1 MSEQQQATTIFERNI
16 EALLPI
22 NVPLATRLFA
32 MQGNE
37 RFEVFQGDDPADINI
52 LDRETQEIFYEYP
65 VKDTMAK
72 YDEFDNYK
80 RYPFLYFFGVGNGQ
94 LIKLLLNN
102 EARKRIVVIEPEAEI
117 LFIALN
123 LVDFSKELAQLRL
136 AFELSEEVD
145 FVRGIHYMAHK
156 EGQLYAKLYDLHILL
171 PYYRRQFA
179 DEILR
184 ANSAMTKALEYV
196 VTVHGNSV
204 EDSLMGVERH
214 FRNLPYMLTHPKLL
228 DLRSQKNS
236 DLAIVVSTG
245 PSLTKQLPLLKEIQ
259 DYVTIISVD
268 ASFPVLA
275 KNGIKPDIVTVL
287 ERVPETGK
295 FFSETPAEAHKDVVF
310 YCVSI
315 ADEAVI
321 NGIKDGTTVLGM
333 RSHGYTTVFEL
344 DEYGYLGEGLSAAN
358 LAHELSMV
366 MGFERCVL
374 IGQDLAFGEDGT
386 SHADD
391 HFYGVNEENIK
402 ETDPYTEK
410 YGGGGKI
417 RTTVYWKIFMNAFER
432 VITRTQGVVVTINST
447 EGGARIPGAL
457 EMPFKTVI
465 EQYVNKEKKKEK
477 ISLEYPSKEETHKNI
492 LSAINTVNVFL
503 KEGKNWQD
511 KTEEVFLEVQEE
523 AENLIKLNKEN
534 RLEEIDFNRI
544 DELIEKIDIIK
555 SFFDDPDFELLYYNT
570 VQSYIIHQ
578 ELELAKIHVSDPTE
592 EIDKKAKKI
601 DWVLQHRYWLFSLAG
616 GINAAREIIGVGVST
631 WPDEY
636 KKDLKLDLLPQNKE
650 DEKENEE

>member
-1 MSEQQQATTIFERNI
+1 MNQQASSIFERNI

-22 NVPLATRLFA
+22 NVPLATKLFS
-32 MQGNE
+32 MQENT

-52 LDRETQEIFYEYP
+52 LDKDTKEIFYEYP
-65 VKDTMAK
+65 LKDTMK
-72 YDEFDNYK
+72 QYDEYDNYK
-80 RYPFLYFFGVGNGQ
+80 RYPFLYFFGIGNGQ

-102 EARKRIVVIEPEAEI
+102 SARKRIVVIEPEVELI
-117 LFIALN
+117 YIALN
-123 LVDFSKELAQLRL
+123 LIDFSKEIINLQFIIDISA
-136 AFELSEEVD
+136 EID
-145 FVRGIHYMAHK
+145 FVRGIHYMSHK
-156 EGQLYAKLYDLHILL
+156 EGQLYAKLYNLHILL

-184 ANSAMTKALEYV
+184 VNSTITKALEYV

-214 FRNLPYMLTHPKLL
+214 FRNLPFMLSHPKLK

-245 PSLTKQLPLLKEIQ
+245 PSLTKQLPILKEIQ

-295 FFSETPAEAHKDVVF
+295 FFSETPAKAHKDVIF

-321 NGIKDGTTVLGM
+321 NGIKDGNTILGM

-344 DEYGYLGEGLSAAN
+344 DDYGYLGEGLSAAN

-366 MGFERCVL
+366 MGYERCVL

-391 HFYGVNEENIK
+391 HFYGINEENIK
-402 ETDPYTEK
+402 ESDPYTEK
-410 YGGGGKI
+410 YGGNGKI

-432 VITRTQGVVVTINST
+432 VITRTQDVVTTINST
-447 EGGARIPGAL
+447 EGGARIPGTL
-457 EMPFKTVI
+457 EMPFSVVAKD
-465 EQYVNKEKKKEK
+465 YVNREKTKEP
-477 ISLEYPSKEETHKNI
+477 IVVEYPSQEETDKNMKT
-492 LSAINTVNVFL
+492 AIKIVNIFL
-503 KEGKNWQD
+503 REGKLWQ
-511 KTEEVFLEVQEE
+511 EEAQEVFLEVQKE
-523 AENLIKLNKEN
+523 AENLIKLNEEKN
-534 RLEEIDFNRI
+534 LEAIDFDYI
-544 DELIEKIDIIK
+544 EELIEKIDTIK
-555 SFFDDPDFELLYYNT
+555 AFFDDPDFELMYYNT
-570 VQSYIIHQ
+570 VQSYILHQ
-578 ELELAKIHVSDPTE
+578 ELELAKLHVSDPVE
-592 EIDKKAKKI
+592 DIDKKAKMI

-616 GINAAREIIGVGVST
+616 GINAAREIIGKGVDS
-631 WPDEY
+631 WPEHY
-636 KKDLKLDLLPQNKE
+636 KKELNLELLPKME
-650 DEKENEE
+650 EEKELTEEA

>member
-1 MSEQQQATTIFERNI
+1 MSQQATTIFELNI

-32 MQGNE
+32 MQENK
-37 RFEVFQGDDPADINI
+37 RFEVFQGEDPADINI
-52 LDRETQEIFYEYP
+52 LDKETKEIFYEYP
-65 VKDTMAK
+65 VKDTMKK

-80 RYPFLYFFGVGNGQ
+80 RYPFLYLYGIGNGQ

-102 EARKRIVVIEPEAEI
+102 SARKRIVVIEPEIELI
-117 LFIALN
+117 YIALN
-123 LVDFSKELAQLRL
+123 LINFTK
-136 AFELSEEVD
+136 ELSELRLSIELSQEID
-145 FVRGIHYMAHK
+145 FVRGIHYMSHK
-156 EGQLYAKLYDLHILL
+156 EGQLYAKLYDLHVTL

-179 DEILR
+179 DEILSV
-184 ANSAMTKALEYV
+184 NSTMTKALEYV

-214 FRNLPYMLTHPKLL
+214 FRNLPFMLSHPNLK

-295 FFSETPAEAHKDVVF
+295 FFSETPAEAHKDVIF

-321 NGIKDGTTVLGM
+321 NGIKDGTTILGM

-344 DEYGYLGEGLSAAN
+344 DDYGYLGEGLSAAN

-366 MGFERCVL
+366 MGYERCVL
-374 IGQDLAFGEDGT
+374 IGQDLAFGDDGT

-391 HFYGVNEENIK
+391 HFYGINEENIK
-402 ETDPYTEK
+402 DTDPYTEK
-410 YGGGGKI
+410 YGGNGKI
-417 RTTVYWKIFMNAFER
+417 RTTVYWKIFMSAFER
-432 VITRTQGVVVTINST
+432 VITRTEGVVTTINST
-447 EGGARIPGAL
+447 EGGARIPGAI
-457 EMPFKTVI
+457 EIPFATVI
-465 EQYVNKEKKKEK
+465 EEYVNKEKAKEQ
-477 ISLEYPSKEETHKNI
+477 ISVKFPTQEETHKNM
-492 LSAINTVNVFL
+492 LFAIKIVNIFL
-503 KEGKNWQD
+503 REGKLWQEQA
-511 KTEEVFLEVQEE
+511 EEVFLEVQKETD
-523 AENLIKLNKEN
+523 NLIKLNKEKN
-534 RLEEIDFNRI
+534 LEAIDFDYI
-544 DELIEKIDIIK
+544 DKLIEKIDTIK
-555 SFFDDPDFELLYYNT
+555 EFFDDPDFELMYYNT
-570 VQSYIIHQ
+570 VQSYILHQ
-578 ELELAKIHVSDPTE
+578 ELDLAKLYVSNPIED
-592 EIDKKAKKI
+592 IDKKVKKV

-616 GINAAREIIGVGVST
+616 GINAAREIIGEGVSS
-631 WPDEY
+631 WPQKY
-636 KKDLKLDLLPQNKE
+636 KKELKLELLP
-650 DEKENEE
+650 EKKSQEPTQE